1 MDRFLGAGM
10 DREQVRAAFVAEAGS
25 QNVLAAP
32 IDEGFNRLAW
42 LFPYL
47 LGASGAV
54 VAGFAVVRWSRNHD
68 QTSDTTAAS
77 DPALDERLDDELRN
91 LD

>member
-1 MDRFLGAGM
+1 MDRQ
-10 DREQVRAAFVAEAGS
+10 QVRLAMVAEAGS

-47 LGASGAV
+47 IGLGGAV
-54 VAGFAVVRWSRNHD
+54 AAGVAVVRWSRNHD
-68 QTSDTTAAS
+68 KAPVDESAAA
-77 DPALDERLDDELRN
+77 DPSLDERLDDELRS